1 MIKPSEFI
9 HPEDAAALQQLE
21 SIPGFPL
28 LVKKILALGL
38 EQLQYGINMASTIRL
53 SSKQLSE
60 IYKHLPPI
68 YQGLV
73 IEEPVFYL
81 DTIPMPNT

>member
-38 EQLQYGINMASTIRL
+38 EQLQYGINMASTI
-53 SSKQLSE
+53 
-60 IYKHLPPI
+60 
-68 YQGLV
+68 
-73 IEEPVFYL
+73 
-81 DTIPMPNT
+81 

>member
-53 SSKQLSE
+53 SSKQLPE

-68 YQGLV
+68 CQRLG
-73 IEEPVFYL
+73 IEEPEFYL
-81 DTIPMPNT
+81 EMNPLI